1 MPLLVSSL
9 MMVLLGI
16 TAAACSPPLKWFA
29 FSVACC
35 FGGMVF
41 ASVAQCFRALYLI
54 VPAYAYAKGAARC
67 LVGAMGFAF
76 VGGWLLF
83 PLMFALGQLGAGLI
97 SRDLEA
103 VGQFFGA
110 TKTLQPRAPQA
121 ATVRMYPGC
130 GPTAYPGCGPIV
142 YPGGH
147 CVYAG
152 DFLAKNS
159 FVALGCVVK
168 GQYLRSSPRLAAGAM
183 IASSDTP
190 GRFHPGDGAMTD
202 DAMHSAQGARRAP
215 PDLPAARPAPTPLRP
230 RPCAHAPAP
239 TPPRHVLC
247 HAQRH
252 APAPRQAPRPPLRAL
267 LAGRAHLRRPLLQR
281 ASAAHD
287 PRRAARAG
295 AAARLGLGLPL
306 RGGRDADAPDPRE
319 PAPLPRAAARQERG
333 CGLQRERLQDHG
345 GGCTQRRRTAGHTA
359 AVM

>member
-83 PLMFALGQLGAGLI
+83 PLMFALGHLGAGLI

-110 TKTLQPRAPQA
+110 SKTLQPRASQA

-130 GPTAYPGCGPIV
+130 GPTAYPGCGPTV
-142 YPGGH
+142 YVSRRRLCVH
-147 CVYAG
+147 CVYTVCMQAT
-152 DFLAKNS
+152 
-159 FVALGCVVK
+159 
-168 GQYLRSSPRLAAGAM
+168 SSPRTP
-183 IASSDTP
+183 SS
-190 GRFHPGDGAMTD
+190 R
-202 DAMHSAQGARRAP
+202 
-215 PDLPAARPAPTPLRP
+215 
-230 RPCAHAPAP
+230 
-239 TPPRHVLC
+239 
-247 HAQRH
+247 
-252 APAPRQAPRPPLRAL
+252 
-267 LAGRAHLRRPLLQR
+267 
-281 ASAAHD
+281 SAAWSRGSTFA
-287 PRRAARAG
+287 PRRASQ
-295 AAARLGLGLPL
+295 PV
-306 RGGRDADAPDPRE
+306 P
-319 PAPLPRAAARQERG
+319 
-333 CGLQRERLQDHG
+333 
-345 GGCTQRRRTAGHTA
+345 
-359 AVM
+359 